1 MIFLGGGI
9 GLEGDDHLKEDIHEA
24 DNLQILFV
32 LNFFASLPTAY
43 LLHFCKAIPSQF
55 CNQDFHEPNEIAQV
69 DLVEAQP
76 HDDS

>member
-43 LLHFCKAIPSQF
+43 LLHFCKTIPSQF
-55 CNQDFHEPNEIAQV
+55 CN
-69 DLVEAQP
+69 
-76 HDDS
+76 